1 MKERDQ
7 RRKIEEAERE
17 YEEHLKDWEYGER
30 EKEKQR
36 QYEKESD
43 KEKLKHLLKGRA
55 KLEVYCAFTPANY
68 SFCSPVYL
76 SCFIEGGKKTGPGE
90 AASKYQ
96 KNKILR

>member
-43 KEKLKHLLKGRA
+43 KEKLEHLMKGRA
-55 KLEVYCAFTPANY
+55 KLEVYCAFTIGQNLNL
-68 SFCSPVYL
+68 FQELV
-76 SCFIEGGKKTGPGE
+76 F
-90 AASKYQ
+90 
-96 KNKILR
+96 LRLLVLCAVLGIQS